1 MTLEAKGPPR
11 RGADGPGNAV
21 CFGGEHFPDS
31 ALTQKYQAQNLVRRP
46 GARLRLVHS
55 APPPRPRR
63 IDVQITARDGPSP
76 CGRTRPFRL
85 TDDDLDELIDIATRM
100 ERRR

>member
-11 RGADGPGNAV
+11 RGADGPPGNAV

-31 ALTQKYQAQNLVRRP
+31 APTQKYQARKIARRP

-55 APPPRPRR
+55 APHRDRAASTSRSRPETAPRLA
-63 IDVQITARDGPSP
+63 VARAPFVS
-76 CGRTRPFRL
+76 RTM
-85 TDDDLDELIDIATRM
+85 ISM
-100 ERRR
+100 N